1 MYRDEIL
8 VSEVFRMIKCHAHHV
23 YIYQLT
29 HLLKY
34 LSSRLKSSC
43 PWNLEYLCDM
53 PVQHLDRMQ
62 SYQKPTGVLLAVLHH
77 EDGDATVGSVSVS
90 GAGGLS
96 LPITF
101 NAEFQVLLIM

>member
-77 EDGDATVGSVSVS
+77 EDATVGSVSVS

-101 NAEFQVLLIM
+101 NAELQVLLIM

>member
-1 MYRDEIL
+1 
-8 VSEVFRMIKCHAHHV
+8 
-23 YIYQLT
+23 
-29 HLLKY
+29 
-34 LSSRLKSSC
+34 
-43 PWNLEYLCDM
+43 
-53 PVQHLDRMQ
+53 MQ

-101 NAEFQVLLIM
+101 NAELQVLLIM